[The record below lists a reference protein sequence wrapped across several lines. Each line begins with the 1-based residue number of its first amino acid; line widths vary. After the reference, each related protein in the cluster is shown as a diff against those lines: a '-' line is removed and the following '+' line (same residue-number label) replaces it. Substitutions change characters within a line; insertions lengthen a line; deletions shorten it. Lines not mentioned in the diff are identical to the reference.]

1 MKTLLSLFTTMFLF
15 ACNTAPAIVPDSTSE
30 SVLMKKL
37 NYDITHDNKVS
48 NWGWILWYLPVVVM
62 LAAWAWKEWIR
73 PSLDATPP
81 ADKKV

>member
-1 MKTLLSLFTTMFLF
+1 MKTLLSLFTTVFLF
-15 ACNTAPAIVPDSTSE
+15 ACNTAPTIVPDTTGD

-37 NYDITHDNKVS
+37 DYDIANDNKVS
-48 NWGWILWYLPVVVM
+48 NWGWILWYLPVVIM

>member
-15 ACNTAPAIVPDSTSE
+15 ACNTTPAIVPDTTNE

-37 NYDITHDNKVS
+37 NHDITHDNKVS

>member
-1 MKTLLSLFTTMFLF
+1 MKTLLSLFTTLFLF
-15 ACNTAPAIVPDSTSE
+15 ACNTAPSIVPDLTSD
-30 SVLMKKL
+30 SVAMKRL
-37 NYDITHDNKVS
+37 DYDIVHNNNAS
-48 NWGWILWYLPVVVM
+48 NWGWILWYLPVVIM